1 MTAQP
6 CHAPRSSLA
15 RLWPLEMH
23 GMKPHIAA
31 QGLASFILQAGETLP
46 ATEQSPPHKTP
57 EVTFDVSQ
65 SGRDGEEGLRKASH
79 PNCSTSR
86 AASCSGKG
94 NISNRL
100 GCYLYGGDS
109 HEFKSS
115 HKLLEKG

>member
-23 GMKPHIAA
+23 GKKPHIAA

-57 EVTFDVSQ
+57 EVTFDVTEWKRWRRGTQ
-65 SGRDGEEGLRKASH
+65 EGITPQLFNLACGLVLRK
-79 PNCSTSR
+79 R
-86 AASCSGKG
+86 Q
-94 NISNRL
+94 
-100 GCYLYGGDS
+100 Y
-109 HEFKSS
+109 FKQTWV
-115 HKLLEKG
+115 LFVQ